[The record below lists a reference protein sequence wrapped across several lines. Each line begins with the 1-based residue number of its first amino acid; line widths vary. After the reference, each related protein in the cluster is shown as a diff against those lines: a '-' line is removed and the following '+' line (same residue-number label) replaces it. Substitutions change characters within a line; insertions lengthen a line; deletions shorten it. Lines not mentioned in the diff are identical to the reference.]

1 MSVCACVFCPQSFSH
16 PHPRVACGA
25 QVAEYQ
31 TAPEKAFRVF
41 DFLVGVALKKLQFKA
56 SPGKVNAALR
66 AQLTTPRA

>member
-1 MSVCACVFCPQSFSH
+1 MRAGSALSLSAI
-16 PHPRVACGA
+16 PHLRTRRVEP
-25 QVAEYQ
+25 QVAEFQ
-31 TAPEKAFRVF
+31 AAPEKAFRVF